1 MKRLLLILILTFSF
15 QNLTKADDIRDFE
28 IEGISIGDSALDFMS
43 FKKIKKN
50 RREYNYNDDSY
61 YVLFLDNLKEF
72 NDLEIY
78 LKKDDDEYKIYSID
92 AVIYFKNQLKKCLL
106 KQKELSKVF
115 DEVLLTNKNIYK
127 DKLIEKN
134 HSGDVTG
141 KSKNH
146 IIYYYFKNSE
156 DYISLECVN
165 WSKDIEN
172 NNGWSDHLRAS
183 ITREVID
190 VWLRTK
196 AYK

>member
-1 MKRLLLILILTFSF
+1 V
-15 QNLTKADDIRDFE
+15 
-28 IEGISIGDSALDFMS
+28 SIGDSALDFMS

-115 DEVLLTNKNIYK
+115 DEILLTNKNIYK

-165 WSKDIEN
+165 WSNDIEN
-172 NNGWSDHLRAS
+172 NNGCSDHLRAS

>member
-1 MKRLLLILILTFSF
+1 MLSY
-15 QNLTKADDIRDFE
+15 QSWAKADDIKDFG
-28 IEGISIGDSALDFMS
+28 IEGVSIGDSALDFMS

-61 YVLFLDNLKEF
+61 YVLFLDDLKEF
-72 NDLEIY
+72 DDLEIY
-78 LKKDDDEYKIYSID
+78 LKKNDDEYKIYSID

-141 KSKNH
+141 ISKNH
-146 IIYYYFKNSE
+146 IIYYFFKNSE

-165 WSKDIEN
+165 WSNDIEN